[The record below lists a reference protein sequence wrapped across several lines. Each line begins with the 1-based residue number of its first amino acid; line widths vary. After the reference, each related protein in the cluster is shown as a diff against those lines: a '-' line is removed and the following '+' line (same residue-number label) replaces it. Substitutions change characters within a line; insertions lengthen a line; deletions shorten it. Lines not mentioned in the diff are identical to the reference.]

1 MRSQRSLSASGQ
13 PPGHL
18 RLVDR
23 DGWDSR
29 SFPADT
35 FVGVALRLIADA
47 EVEGKVQ
54 GRRSSRPRDYRQRL
68 NAYCIPFFGEALIV
82 EIDHRRLK
90 AFQLW
95 LIKERALSGSTVL
108 TIMSFVSMVLRLAAD
123 EGIITSL
130 PRVPRPRQKDRP
142 RPGFSWTEYQRLLAG
157 IRRLESANPP
167 VMVRAWPI
175 TSELREF
182 TVFMVNSFLRPG
194 DAIALRHRD
203 VEVKIS
209 AQGTAYLKLT
219 PPTSKTVM
227 NPVVTMPKAV
237 AVYEKLRTR
246 ANAADMAGPND
257 YVFMPERKRRAF
269 AMEIMRRQFVH
280 VLELQGL
287 AKTSLGESRTLYS
300 LRHTAIMFRLLHGDV
315 DLLTL
320 ARTCRTSVEMIDR
333 FYARSLHAE
342 MNVDRLHS
350 MRISADRAHGI
361 G

>member
-1 MRSQRSLSASGQ
+1 MRSQHSSSIRNQ
-13 PPGHL
+13 PSGHL
-18 RLVDR
+18 RLVK
-23 DGWDSR
+23 DGRSSSR
-29 SFPADT
+29 GFPADS
-35 FVGVALRLIADA
+35 FVGVAFRLIADA
-47 EVEGKVQ
+47 EAEAKLQ
-54 GRRSSRPRDYRQRL
+54 DRRSSRPRDYRQRL
-68 NAYCIPFFGEALIV
+68 NAYCEPFFAEAGIG

-95 LIKERALSGSTVL
+95 LIEERGLSGSTIL
-108 TIMSFVSMVLRLAAD
+108 TIMSFVSMVFRLAAD
-123 EGIITSL
+123 EGLIANV

-157 IRRLESANPP
+157 IKRLEAANPP

-194 DAIALRHRD
+194 DAMALRHKD

-209 AQGTAYLKLT
+209 AQGNRYLKLT

-227 NPVVTMPKAV
+227 SPVVTMPKAV
-237 AVYEKLRTR
+237 TVYEKLRER
-246 ANAADMAGPND
+246 AAAKGMAGPND
-257 YVFMPERKRRAF
+257 YVFIPKRRGRTF

-280 VLELQGL
+280 VLELEGL
-287 AKTSLGESRTLYS
+287 AKTNLGEPRTLYS

-333 FYARSLHAE
+333 FYAKSLHAE
-342 MNVDRLHS
+342 MNIDRIHS
-350 MRISADRAHGI
+350 RRLNDPDAQLA
-361 G
+361 